1 MFIEYLTKNE
11 FNVSNNTLIDK
22 IIDIWLIKI
31 VEFLKATTQS
41 EVRTYI
47 RINWDLNLVK
57 M

>member
-11 FNVSNNTLIDK
+11 FNVSKNTLIDK

>member
-1 MFIEYLTKNE
+1 MFIECLTKNE

>member
-1 MFIEYLTKNE
+1 MFIECLTKNE
-11 FNVSNNTLIDK
+11 FNVSNNTLIDE

-47 RINWDLNLVK
+47 RINWNLNLVK

>member
-1 MFIEYLTKNE
+1 MFIECLTKNE
-11 FNVSNNTLIDK
+11 FNVSNNTLIDE

>member
-1 MFIEYLTKNE
+1 MFIECLTKNE

-47 RINWDLNLVK
+47 RINWNLNLVK